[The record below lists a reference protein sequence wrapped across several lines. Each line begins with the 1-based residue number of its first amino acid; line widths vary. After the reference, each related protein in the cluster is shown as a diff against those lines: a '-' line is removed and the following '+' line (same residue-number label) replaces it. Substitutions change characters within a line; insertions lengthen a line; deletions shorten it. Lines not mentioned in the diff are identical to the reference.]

1 MAQASGHD
9 INIGSRLKRLRR
21 RAGLSQREL
30 AHKSGV
36 TNAMISLIE
45 TDRTNPSVG
54 TLKGVLDGLSVSMA
68 DFFAMAEEAEQK
80 VFYRADDL
88 VEIAGG
94 RVSYRQVGA
103 HLRGCTLQILHE
115 RLKPGADTGKAK
127 LSHDAQEGGVVI
139 RGRVELTVGTQ
150 KRVLS
155 AGDAY
160 YFDSRIP
167 HRFRNVGDE
176 ECEIVSACTPPSF

>member
-1 MAQASGHD
+1 MEQANGHD
-9 INIGSRLKRLRR
+9 INIGSRLRHLRKQ
-21 RAGLSQREL
+21 AGLSQREL
-30 AHKSGV
+30 AGKSGV

-54 TLKGVLDGLSVSMA
+54 TLKCVLDGLSVSLS
-68 DFFAMAEEAEQK
+68 DFFAMTHEAEQK
-80 VFYRADDL
+80 IFYTPDDL

-94 RVSYRQVGA
+94 RISYRQVGA
-103 HLRGCTLQILHE
+103 DMRGRTLQVLHE
-115 RLKPGADTGKAK
+115 RLQPGADTGKAK

-139 RGRVELTVGTQ
+139 KGRVELTVGTQ
-150 KRVLS
+150 KRVLR

>member
-1 MAQASGHD
+1 MLGAD
-9 INIGSRLKRLRR
+9 IDIGSRLRRLRKG
-21 RAGLSQREL
+21 AGLSQREL
-30 AHKSGV
+30 ADKCGV

-45 TDRTNPSVG
+45 TDSTNPSVG
-54 TLKGVLDGLSVSMA
+54 TLKSILDGLSVSLS

-80 VFYRADDL
+80 VYYSADEL

-94 RVSYRQVGA
+94 RISYRQVGA
-103 HLRGCTLQILHE
+103 DLRGRTLQILHE

-127 LSHDAQEGGVVI
+127 LTHDAQEGGVVL

-150 KRVLS
+150 KRVLR

>member
-1 MAQASGHD
+1 MQTQDKD
-9 INIGSRLKRLRR
+9 INIGSRMRRLRKR
-21 RAGLSQREL
+21 TGLSQREL
-30 AHKSGV
+30 AERCGV

-54 TLKGVLDGLSVSMA
+54 TLKRVLDGLSVSLS
-68 DFFAMAEEAEQK
+68 DFFALEEDAEQR
-80 VFYRADDL
+80 VFYDREDL
-88 VEIAGG
+88 VEIGGG
-94 RVSYRQVGA
+94 RISYRQVGA
-103 HLRGCTLQILHE
+103 DLRGRTLQILHE

-127 LSHDAQEGGVVI
+127 LSHDAQEGGVVL
-139 RGRVELTVGTQ
+139 RGEVELTVGSN
-150 KRVLS
+150 KRTLR

-167 HRFRNVGDE
+167 HRFRNVGAE